1 VSVAKAGGPAPTPDA
16 HLRVTQ
22 VRSGISTKP
31 KHRGTLRAL
40 GLRGVG
46 RSRVL
51 PDRPDVRGMI
61 ARVPHLVSVEPAD
74 QEEAAQQRER
84 SERALRARRAAEG
97 GATAQEAPPAPAKRT
112 RRADKELA

>member
-1 VSVAKAGGPAPTPDA
+1 VSAASAGQPSASES

-31 KHRGTLRAL
+31 KHRATLRAL

-51 PDRPDVRGMI
+51 PDRPDVRGML
-61 ARVPHLVSVEPAD
+61 ARVPHLVTI
-74 QEEAAQQRER
+74 EAARDDEAEHQRQR
-84 SERALRARRAAEG
+84 SALALQARRASQGMAS
-97 GATAQEAPPAPAKRT
+97 APPQPPAPAKKA
-112 RRADKELA
+112 RAAKKEPV

>member
-1 VSVAKAGGPAPTPDA
+1 VSAATSGAADASGA

-31 KHRGTLRAL
+31 KHRATLRAL

-51 PDRPDVRGMI
+51 PDRPEVRGML
-61 ARVPHLVSVEPAD
+61 ARVPHLITVEDAGA
-74 QEEAAQQRER
+74 EEAAHQHER
-84 SERALRARRAAEG
+84 SATARRARRASEG
-97 GATAQEAPPAPAKRT
+97 RVAVVEQAPAPAKRT
-112 RRADKELA
+112 RRADKEPG

>member
-1 VSVAKAGGPAPTPDA
+1 VTAASSATG

-22 VRSGISTKP
+22 VRSSIGTKP

-51 PDRPDVRGMI
+51 PDSADVRGMI
-61 ARVPHLVSVEPAD
+61 ARVPHLVEVAPATAD
-74 QEEAAQQRER
+74 EAAGQRQVQD
-84 SERALRARRAAEG
+84 SARAAHRAAEG
-97 GATAQEAPPAPAKRT
+97 KAQA
-112 RRADKELA
+112 